1 MIKENEMTD
10 ALNKE
15 IGGSHYKRFKYQ
27 PIEFIMKYKLNF
39 IEGNIFK
46 YLCRY
51 KFKDGVKDL
60 EKAMH
65 YCELWDKF
73 TGYRD
78 PTSDASVYDILVF
91 ISKNGLCE
99 QDGSNGS
106 ASEIGCLLT
115 KFWAAI
121 RRDNPLDSYSMRDF
135 VEYLN
140 TVIRYNKGEIDGY
153 DM

>member
-1 MIKENEMTD
+1 MTD

-15 IGGSHYKRFKYQ
+15 IGGAHYKRFKYQ

-73 TGYRD
+73 IGYRD
-78 PTSDASVYDILVF
+78 RTSDASVYDILVF
-91 ISKNGLCE
+91 ISKNGLCK
-99 QDGSNGS
+99 QDRLNGS
-106 ASEIGCLLT
+106 DSEIGCLLT
-115 KFWAAI
+115 KFWSAI
-121 RRDNPLDSYSMRDF
+121 RQDNPFDSYSMSDF

-153 DM
+153 NM